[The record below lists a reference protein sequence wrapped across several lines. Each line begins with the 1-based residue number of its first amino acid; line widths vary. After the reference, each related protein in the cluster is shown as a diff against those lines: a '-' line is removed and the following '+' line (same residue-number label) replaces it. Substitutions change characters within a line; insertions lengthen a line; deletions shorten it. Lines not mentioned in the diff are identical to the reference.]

1 MRQFN
6 NNETES
12 SLFRE
17 IFLKQLPPSSRQILA
32 VLGDDIDIDI
42 LALRANNIIQ
52 QQQAINVTT
61 KPNNALNKNQDN
73 QDIYPDKKG
82 IVIIIAYL
90 VVNLENANNHVVT
103 RETR

>member
-1 MRQFN
+1 MP
-6 NNETES
+6 
-12 SLFRE
+12 L
-17 IFLKQLPPSSRQILA
+17 SSRQILA

-90 VVNLENANNHVVT
+90 VINLEKANNHVVT